1 MSESSWE
8 RFGTKGDTVDVE
20 EGAELK
26 EKFLVRL
33 EQMKP
38 VHKWQIR
45 RRECVAFSIVGLREF
60 GWMALA
66 IYLLIFLTT
75 L

>member
-26 EKFLVRL
+26 EQFWVSL
-33 EQMKP
+33 EHMKP

-45 RRECVAFSIVGLREF
+45 RRERVAFSIVGLREF

-66 IYLLIFLTT
+66 IYLLIFLTR

>member
-38 VHKWQIR
+38 VHK
-45 RRECVAFSIVGLREF
+45 
-60 GWMALA
+60 
-66 IYLLIFLTT
+66 
-75 L
+75 